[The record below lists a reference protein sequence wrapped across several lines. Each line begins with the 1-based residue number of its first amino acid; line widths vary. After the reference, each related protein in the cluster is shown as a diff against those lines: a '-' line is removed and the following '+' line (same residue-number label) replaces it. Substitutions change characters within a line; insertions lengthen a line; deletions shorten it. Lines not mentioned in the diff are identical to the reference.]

1 MKKYVTI
8 LATVMFAF
16 NVQAAEISAENL
28 NLTREQNHKLN
39 EIKEHLQAEV
49 QPILEE
55 MESSRNRITEIEKK
69 YFEEFWN
76 LLTEEQKKKFSELKK

>member
-1 MKKYVTI
+1 MKKYVAI
-8 LATVMFAF
+8 LAAIMFAF

-28 NLTREQNHKLN
+28 NLTPEQNHKLN

-49 QPILEE
+49 EPILEE
-55 MESSRNRITEIEKK
+55 MESSRNRIMEIEKK

>member
-1 MKKYVTI
+1 MKKYVVL
-8 LATVMFAF
+8 LAAMLFAV
-16 NVQAAEISAENL
+16 NVQAMEISAENL
-28 NLTREQNHKLN
+28 NLTPEQNHKLN

-55 MESSRNRITEIEKK
+55 MESSRSHITEIEKK

-76 LLTEEQKKKFSELKK
+76 LLTDEQKKKFTELKK